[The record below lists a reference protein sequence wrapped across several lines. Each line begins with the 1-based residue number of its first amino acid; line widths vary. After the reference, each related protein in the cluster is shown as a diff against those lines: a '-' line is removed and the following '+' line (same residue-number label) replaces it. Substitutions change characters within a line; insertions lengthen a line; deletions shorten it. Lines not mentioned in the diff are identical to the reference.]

1 MVASSDGLL
10 IMISLMQT
18 SLLDVGCHR
27 VAGLWRTLHSIRAM

>member
-18 SLLDVGCHR
+18 SVLGVGCHR
-27 VAGLWRTLHSIRAM
+27 VAGLWHTLHSVLTV